1 LRGARGFLKKGGMA
15 IVSICSNSAYEVLD
29 NIGLKLKIVGFE
41 LSYSGFWWAVVGA
54 EI

>member
-1 LRGARGFLKKGGMA
+1 LI
-15 IVSICSNSAYEVLD
+15 IVSISSNSAYEVLED
-29 NIGLKLKIVGFE
+29 IPMTFKIVGFE